1 MTPSNQRKQLVRKG
15 FLYCAVVLA
24 LAMCGI
30 APAIAQFPPPPPV
43 PTPPAEAQPVPAP
56 SKGKKAPGPANSSIV
71 GNWSGQLTQI
81 GSQTPYKFELVIG
94 PRGAE
99 TTYPDL
105 DCTGKLTRVGAS
117 KSYAFFVEIITKGA
131 VDKGGR
137 CPDGTITVTRA
148 GNDLA
153 LFWFGSI
160 EANTIVAYGTLSKK

>member
-1 MTPSNQRKQLVRKG
+1 MTSSNQRKQLMSKG
-15 FLYCAVVLA
+15 FLYCAVVPV

-30 APAIAQFPPPPPV
+30 APATAQFPPPPPL
-43 PTPPAEAQPVPAP
+43 PTPSAEAQPVAP
-56 SKGKKAPGPANSSIV
+56 PKGKKAPAPPGPSIA

-105 DCTGKLTRVGAS
+105 DCTGTLTRVGAS
-117 KSYAFFVEIITKGA
+117 KSYVFFVEIITKGA

-137 CPDGTITVTRA
+137 CPDGTITVARA

-160 EANTIVAYGTLSKK
+160 EANTIVAYGTLSRK